1 MGYLGKRQVEKESRQ
16 QLYIKYLMEFVM
28 WLLRFCC
35 KVQEIM
41 IEIDIL
47 YLSGRSVYFYVIFGF
62 VVILIYLVIV
72 GWEYLFLYGGEMW
85 L

>member
-47 YLSGRSVYFYVIFGF
+47 RLSGRSVYFYVIFGF

>member
-1 MGYLGKRQVEKESRQ
+1 
-16 QLYIKYLMEFVM
+16 
-28 WLLRFCC
+28 
-35 KVQEIM
+35 M

-47 YLSGRSVYFYVIFGF
+47 RLSGRSVYFYVIFGF